1 MIALLAQSH
10 LLKHG
15 QSLNSLKILIMDIHI
30 TKLELLKT
38 ILEIDNEELI
48 QKLSDFVKKENTD
61 FWTELNS
68 AEKKEIAKGIEQLE
82 QGKRISYE
90 SFLKKIS

>member
-1 MIALLAQSH
+1 
-10 LLKHG
+10 
-15 QSLNSLKILIMDIHI
+15 MDIHI

-48 QKLSDFVKKENTD
+48 QKLAEIVKKENSD
-61 FWTELNS
+61 FWAELNL
-68 AEKKEIAKGIEQLE
+68 AERKEISKGIEQLE